1 MHRSTLSCYT
11 HSTFN
16 YSENRPLIDLRS
28 DTVTRPTKAMLDAM
42 MSAKVGDDVYGED
55 EAVNSL
61 QRHAAKMF
69 AMESALFCPS
79 GTMTNQIGIRVHVQ
93 PGDEV
98 VCHELSHVY
107 LYEGGGIASNSGCS
121 VRLMRGNGKDGKFTA
136 DELARNINPVDD
148 SHSAMTR
155 LVAIENTTNVGG
167 GGCWDIADIESIRKV
182 CDQNDLRLHLDGARL
197 FNALVA
203 TGESPKRFGELFD
216 TISICLSKGLG
227 APVGSLLL
235 GSKEHIAKAHRVRKS
250 MGGGMRQAGYL
261 AAAGSYALENHVARL
276 SDDHDKARIL
286 GDELSRLNYVREV
299 LPVATNIVIFDLDDR
314 VDSDHFLEHLAQQ
327 GVLALSL
334 KERTIRFVLHLD
346 ITDAQFDKVLSV
358 VKSFESDGVME

>member
-1 MHRSTLSCYT
+1 
-11 HSTFN
+11 
-16 YSENRPLIDLRS
+16 
-28 DTVTRPTKAMLDAM
+28 MLDAM

-61 QRHAAKMF
+61 QRHAAEMF
-69 AMESALFCPS
+69 GMESALFCPS

-121 VRLMRGNGKDGKFTA
+121 VRLMRGEYGKFTA
-136 DELARNINPVDD
+136 EQLAQNVNPADD

-155 LVAIENTTNVGG
+155 LVTIENTTNMGG
-167 GGCWDIADIESIRKV
+167 GSCWDIADIESIREV
-182 CDQNDLRLHLDGARL
+182 CDMHGLRLHLDGARL

-203 TGESPKRFGELFD
+203 TDESPKRFGELFD

-235 GSKEHIAKAHRVRKS
+235 GTKEHIAKAHRVRKS
-250 MGGGMRQAGYL
+250 MGGGMRQAGFL
-261 AAAGSYALENHVARL
+261 AAAGTYALENNIDRL
-276 SDDHDKARIL
+276 RDDHDKARRL
-286 GDELSRLNYVREV
+286 GDELGGLNYVHAV
-299 LPVATNIVIFDLDDR
+299 LPVETNIVIFDLEDGY
-314 VDSDHFLEHLAQQ
+314 DSDHFLDHLAQQ
-327 GVLALSL
+327 GVLGMNL
-334 KERTIRFVLHLD
+334 KGKTMRFVFHLD
-346 ITDAQFDKVLSV
+346 ISDGQFDSVLSAI
-358 VKSFESDGVME
+358 KSFENTEDAQ

>member
-1 MHRSTLSCYT
+1 M
-11 HSTFN
+11 
-16 YSENRPLIDLRS
+16 IDLRS
-28 DTVTRPTKAMLDAM
+28 DTVTRPTQAMLDAM

-55 EAVNSL
+55 DAVNSL
-61 QRHAAKMF
+61 QRHTAEMF
-69 AMESALFCPS
+69 GMESALFCPS

-121 VRLMRGNGKDGKFTA
+121 TRLLRGDNGKFTA
-136 DELARNINPVDD
+136 EQLAQNINPSDD
-148 SHSAMTR
+148 SHSPLTR
-155 LVAIENTTNVGG
+155 LVTIENTTNMGG
-167 GGCWDIADIESIRKV
+167 GSCWDIASIEGIREV
-182 CDQNDLRLHLDGARL
+182 CDLHGLRLHLDGARL

-235 GSKEHIAKAHRVRKS
+235 GTKEHIGKAHRVRKS

-261 AAAGSYALENHVARL
+261 AAAGTYALEHHVDRL
-276 SDDHDKARIL
+276 REDHDKARKL
-286 GDELSRLNYVREV
+286 GDALRGLSYVREV
-299 LPVATNIVIFDLDDR
+299 LPVETNIVIFELDDR
-314 VDSDHFLEHLAQQ
+314 IDSDHFLDHLIQQ
-327 GVLALSL
+327 GIRALSI
-334 KERTIRFVLHLD
+334 KGKTIRFVFHLD
-346 ITDAQFDKVLSV
+346 ITDAQFDKVTGAIG
-358 VKSFESDGVME
+358 SFR